1 MGHLWL
7 NGLSIYGL
15 MGEAVIAKFAKEMLV
30 SSPSTL
36 STLSDHHMTTGFSPF
51 ELLCEISD
59 VDETLPTGTI
69 P

>member
-1 MGHLWL
+1 
-7 NGLSIYGL
+7 